1 MSYNSRYTGKEV
13 DDALDLAKT
22 ALQEHQTLK
31 TINGQSILGSGNITI
46 EGGSGGG
53 GGSVDP
59 ELLEAYIPMSR
70 DFNDDFNNSFAR

>member
-1 MSYNSRYTGKEV
+1 ME
-13 DDALDLAKT
+13 DALDLAMT

-31 TINGQSILGSGNITI
+31 TINGQSILGRGNITI

-53 GGSVDP
+53 GGSIDP

-70 DFNDDFNNSFAR
+70 DFNDDFNDSFAR